1 MTQRFASPRHLI
13 TAAAA
18 VCALVASSLSTL
30 AHAQMPAHEGMHDH
44 AGHPHHGSP
53 KTGTSSASA
62 SGAKAAT
69 EVKGL
74 VDVTAAWVRPT
85 VAGQMA
91 SGGFLTLTSR
101 VDLTLVGVSTPLAE
115 SGELHDMRMDGGGV
129 MRMRAMDSLALPA
142 GQSVALQPGQGG
154 RHLMLMGLKR
164 PLTLGEQVP
173 VTLLLQRAD
182 GKLVSQKA
190 VIPVATSASAAAT
203 GDAGATKPS
212 AVHAH

>member
-18 VCALVASSLSTL
+18 VCALVASSLSPL
-30 AHAQMPAHEGMHDH
+30 AQAQMPAHEGMHDH
-44 AGHPHHGSP
+44 AGHPHHGGP
-53 KTGTSSASA
+53 KTGALAASA

-164 PLTLGEQVP
+164 PLTVGEQVP
-173 VTLLLQRAD
+173 VTLLLRRAD

-190 VIPVATSASAAAT
+190 VIPVATSAAGAST
-203 GDAGATKPS
+203 GDAGAAKPS
-212 AVHAH
+212 AAHAH